1 MLRAVHWN
9 VRRFCR
15 ADGKTSSVDDALM
28 TLRAL
33 GPLDVLS
40 LNEVDALQAP
50 EALSVLASAL
60 GLHAAFYGHA
70 RDGQYGNALL
80 TSSPLERRREVRL
93 DGGSVVNFNGTDH
106 RIVRGLLTGEIA
118 LRGGGGTLRVAT
130 THLDHI
136 SEAERSTQAAHVVR
150 ELAAAEDGGGPSTL
164 LLGDLNALTRA
175 DYDDAQWQL
184 HEAHR
189 RERGWEPPADAAATG
204 NSLALLAAANFS
216 DVSRAVLHSGSRGWQ
231 SQPWTA
237 HTCETDGPPYR
248 IDYAL
253 VRPGT
258 PSLTP
263 VAAHVHELPVG
274 ISDHRPC
281 VVDFKVG

>member
-106 RIVRGLLTGEIA
+106 RIVRGLLTGEIV
-118 LRGGGGTLRVAT
+118 LRGGGGTLRVAS

-164 LLGDLNALTRA
+164 LLA
-175 DYDDAQWQL
+175 
-184 HEAHR
+184 
-189 RERGWEPPADAAATG
+189 
-204 NSLALLAAANFS
+204 
-216 DVSRAVLHSGSRGWQ
+216 
-231 SQPWTA
+231 
-237 HTCETDGPPYR
+237 
-248 IDYAL
+248 I
-253 VRPGT
+253 
-258 PSLTP
+258 
-263 VAAHVHELPVG
+263 
-274 ISDHRPC
+274 
-281 VVDFKVG
+281 

>member
-1 MLRAVHWN
+1 M
-9 VRRFCR
+9 
-15 ADGKTSSVDDALM
+15 
-28 TLRAL
+28 
-33 GPLDVLS
+33 
-40 LNEVDALQAP
+40 
-50 EALSVLASAL
+50 
-60 GLHAAFYGHA
+60 
-70 RDGQYGNALL
+70 
-80 TSSPLERRREVRL
+80 
-93 DGGSVVNFNGTDH
+93 
-106 RIVRGLLTGEIA
+106 
-118 LRGGGGTLRVAT
+118 
-130 THLDHI
+130 
-136 SEAERSTQAAHVVR
+136 
-150 ELAAAEDGGGPSTL
+150 
-164 LLGDLNALTRA
+164 
-175 DYDDAQWQL
+175 

-189 RERGWEPPADAAATG
+189 RERGWEPPADAAASG

-216 DVSRAVLHSGSRGWQ
+216 DVSRAVLHSGRGWQ

-281 VVDFKVG
+281 VVDFSVG

>member
-106 RIVRGLLTGEIA
+106 RIVRGLHGRDCA
-118 LRGGGGTLRVAT
+118 AQRWRHAARRDDAPRP
-130 THLDHI
+130 HL
-136 SEAERSTQAAHVVR
+136 EAERSTQAAHVVR
-150 ELAAAEDGGGPSTL
+150 ELAAAEDGGPSTL

-189 RERGWEPPADAAATG
+189 RVRGWEPPADAAATG
-204 NSLALLAAANFS
+204 NRLALLADANFS
-216 DVSRAVLHSGSRGWQ
+216 DVSLAVLHSGCRGWQ

-281 VVDFKVG
+281 VVDFSVG